1 MVYLDNSSTT
11 RQADE
16 VTDLIYEISKN
27 DFGNPSSLHSIGFSA
42 EKLVEAAR
50 KGFAVSIGVDPQG
63 ITFNS
68 GGTEGDNTVLF
79 GAARARKHDGR
90 RIVISAVEHPAVME
104 AADRL
109 KHDGFEIVKVGVGRD
124 GKIDLGELRN
134 AVNDDTILVSV
145 MTVNNETGV
154 LMPIREI
161 TEIAHSHGALMH
173 TDAVQA
179 YGKIDMS
186 AYTDAEIKSGSS
198 GAGSPVGS
206 PSVLNAPAGSS
217 HSKGSRFRMSDGVDY
232 ITVSS
237 HKIHGPK
244 GMGALYQKKG
254 LELPA
259 YIVGGGQ
266 EKGRRSGT
274 ENVTGIAGFGKACDI
289 AADLRDASYERVA
302 AARKYLLD
310 GILDRIPDVLVNS
323 PEMILDVD
331 DRAMP
336 EGAAQGRSADVD
348 TTSACGIPY
357 VLNVSFLG
365 TRGEVL
371 LHTLE
376 QDGIFV
382 STGSA
387 CSSNKKGGSYVL
399 AAMGRTTKEI
409 EAAIRFSFCRYNT
422 VEEMDYVID
431 KVAAA
436 VARFRRLGS
445 FR

>member
-16 VTDLIYEISKN
+16 VTELIYEISKN
-27 DFGNPSSLHSIGFSA
+27 DFGNPSSLHSIGFGA

-50 KGFAVSIGVDPQG
+50 KEFAGSIGADPSE

-68 GGTEGDNTVLF
+68 GGTEGDNTVLLE
-79 GAARARKHDGR
+79 AARAKKHDGN

-104 AADRL
+104 SAAKL
-109 KHDGFEIVKVGVGRD
+109 AHDGFDVVKIGTGSD
-124 GKIDLGELRN
+124 GKVDMDELRD

-145 MTVNNETGV
+145 MTVNNETGAV
-154 LMPIREI
+154 MPVQEI
-161 TEIAHSHGALMH
+161 TEIAHSHRALMH

-179 YGKIDMS
+179 YGKMDM
-186 AYTDAEIKSGSS
+186 
-198 GAGSPVGS
+198 
-206 PSVLNAPAGSS
+206 APFTSRM
-217 HSKGSRFRMSDGVDY
+217 KGEGVDF

-244 GMGALYQKKG
+244 GVGALYQKKG
-254 LELPA
+254 SELPPF
-259 YIVGGGQ
+259 IVGGGQ
-266 EKGRRSGT
+266 EKNRRSGT
-274 ENVTGIAGFGKACDI
+274 ENVPGIAGFGKACGL
-289 AADLRDASYERVA
+289 AASCREESYRKVSEARD
-302 AARKYLLD
+302 YLLA
-310 GILDRIPDVLVNS
+310 GIRDRIPDVLVNS
-323 PEMILDVD
+323 PD
-331 DRAMP
+331 D
-336 EGAAQGRSADVD
+336 GL
-348 TTSACGIPY
+348 PY

-365 TRGEVL
+365 TRGEVI

-387 CSSNKKGGSYVL
+387 CSSNKKGLSYVL
-399 AAMGRTTKEI
+399 SELGRTPKEI

-422 VEEMDYVID
+422 VEEMDYVLD
-431 KVAAA
+431 RVENA
-436 VARFRRLGS
+436 VKNFRRLGS

>member
-16 VTDLIYEISKN
+16 VTDLIYDISKN

-50 KGFAVSIGVDPQG
+50 KSFAGSIGADPQEV
-63 ITFNS
+63 TFNS

-79 GAARARKHDGR
+79 GAARAKKHDGN
-90 RIVISAVEHPAVME
+90 RIVISAVEHPAIME

-109 KHDGFEIVKVGVGRD
+109 KHEGFEVVKAGVGRD
-124 GKIDLGELRN
+124 GVVDLDEMRE

-145 MTVNNETGV
+145 MTVNNETGAI
-154 LMPIREI
+154 MPIRAI
-161 TEIAHSHGALMH
+161 TEIAHAHGALMH

-179 YGKIDMS
+179 YGKVDMS
-186 AYTDAEIKSGSS
+186 AYTAR
-198 GAGSPVGS
+198 GAG
-206 PSVLNAPAGSS
+206 A
-217 HSKGSRFRMSDGVDY
+217 DGVDLM
-232 ITVSS
+232 TVSS

-244 GMGALYQKKG
+244 GVGALYQRKG
-254 LELPA
+254 SEVPA

-266 EKGRRSGT
+266 EKNRRSGT
-274 ENVTGIAGFGKACDI
+274 ENVPGIAGFGKACDL
-289 AADLRDASYERVA
+289 ASDLRDASYEKVA

-310 GILDRIPDVLVNS
+310 GIRDTIPDVLVNG
-323 PEMILDVD
+323 PD
-331 DRAMP
+331 DP
-336 EGAAQGRSADVD
+336 DD
-348 TTSACGIPY
+348 GIPY

-365 TRGEVL
+365 TRGEVI

-387 CSSNKKGGSYVL
+387 CSSNKKGLSYVL
-399 AAMGRTTKEI
+399 AAMGRKPKEI

-422 VEEMDYVID
+422 VEEMDFVLD

>member
-11 RQADE
+11 RQADG

-27 DFGNPSSLHSIGFSA
+27 DFGNPSSLHSVGFSA
-42 EKLVEAAR
+42 EKLVEASR
-50 KGFAVSIGVDPQG
+50 KSFAQSIGADPSE

-79 GAARARKHDGR
+79 GAARAKKHDGR
-90 RIVISAVEHPAVME
+90 RIVISAVEHPAIME

-109 KHDGFEIVKVGVGRD
+109 KHDGFEIVKVGVGRGGVVD
-124 GKIDLGELRN
+124 IDELRD
-134 AVNDDTILVSV
+134 AVTDDTILVSV
-145 MTVNNETGV
+145 MTVNNETGAV
-154 LMPIREI
+154 MPIRDI

-186 AYTDAEIKSGSS
+186 QYTAGRAGTASNSSMSG
-198 GAGSPVGS
+198 
-206 PSVLNAPAGSS
+206 
-217 HSKGSRFRMSDGVDY
+217 GVDF

-244 GMGALYQKKG
+244 GVGALYQKKG
-254 LELPA
+254 GELPP

-274 ENVTGIAGFGKACDI
+274 ENVPGIAGFGKACSL
-289 AADLRDASYERVA
+289 AAELREASWEKVA
-302 AARKYLLD
+302 AARKHLLD
-310 GILDRIPDVLVNS
+310 GILDQIPDVLVNS
-323 PEMILDVD
+323 PD
-331 DRAMP
+331 DA
-336 EGAAQGRSADVD
+336 V
-348 TTSACGIPY
+348 PY

-399 AAMGRTTKEI
+399 AAMGRTPKEI

-422 VEEMDYVID
+422 IEEMDFVLD

-436 VARFRRLGS
+436 VARFRKLGS

>member
-1 MVYLDNSSTT
+1 METAPRYNPGSFDEKRIMVYLDNSSTT

-16 VTDLIYEISKN
+16 VTDFIYDISKN
-27 DFGNPSSLHSIGFSA
+27 HFGNPSSLHSIGFDA

-50 KGFAVSIGVDPQG
+50 KTFADSLRVSPQE

-79 GAARARKHDGR
+79 ETARARKHDGR
-90 RIVISAVEHPAVME
+90 RIVISAVEHPAVKE

-109 KHDGFEIVKVGVGRD
+109 EHDGFEIIRVGVDKSGMIDMYQLRD
-124 GKIDLGELRN
+124 

-154 LMPIREI
+154 IMPVNEI

-179 YGKIDMS
+179 YGKLDMPQ
-186 AYTDAEIKSGSS
+186 YTG
-198 GAGSPVGS
+198 
-206 PSVLNAPAGSS
+206 
-217 HSKGSRFRMSDGVDY
+217 RDGVDF

-244 GMGALYQKKG
+244 GVGALYQKKG
-254 LELPA
+254 CELPA
-259 YIVGGGQ
+259 FIVGGGQ

-274 ENVTGIAGFGKACDI
+274 ENVTGIAGFGKACEL
-289 AADLRDASYERVA
+289 ASSKREKSYVAVKEARD
-302 AARKYLLD
+302 YLLH
-310 GILDRIPDVLVNS
+310 GLTDRISDVLVNS
-323 PEMILDVD
+323 PEDGL
-331 DRAMP
+331 
-336 EGAAQGRSADVD
+336 
-348 TTSACGIPY
+348 PY

-365 TRGEVL
+365 TRGEVI

-399 AAMGRTTKEI
+399 GAMGRSAKEV
-409 EAAIRFSFCRYNT
+409 EAAIRFSFSRYNT
-422 VEEMDYVID
+422 KDEMDYVLD
-431 KVAAA
+431 KVEAA
-436 VARFRRLGS
+436 VSRFRRLGS

>member
-50 KGFAVSIGVDPQG
+50 KSFAGSIGVSPSEV
-63 ITFNS
+63 TFNS

-79 GAARARKHDGR
+79 GAARAHKHDGK
-90 RIVISAVEHPAVME
+90 RIVISAVEHPAIME

-109 KHDGFEIVKVGVGRD
+109 KHDGFEIVKVGVSRD
-124 GKIDLGELRN
+124 GIIDMDALRE

-145 MTVNNETGV
+145 MTVNNETGA
-154 LMPIREI
+154 LMPIHEI
-161 TEIAHSHGALMH
+161 TDIAHAHGALMH
-173 TDAVQA
+173 TDAVQS

-186 AYTDAEIKSGSS
+186 PYTAAGSSKSGSPYTAAGSSKSGSPYTAAGSSKSGSS
-198 GAGSPVGS
+198 DGSAQR
-206 PSVLNAPAGSS
+206 NK
-217 HSKGSRFRMSDGVDY
+217 SKSALSGGVDF

-244 GMGALYQKKG
+244 GVGALYQKKG
-254 LELPA
+254 LELPP

-266 EKGRRSGT
+266 EKNRRSGT
-274 ENVTGIAGFGKACDI
+274 ENVPGIAGFGKACDL
-289 AADLRDASYERVA
+289 AASLREASYEKVA

-310 GILDRIPDVLVNS
+310 GLQDQIPDILINS
-323 PEMILDVD
+323 PEIAVD
-331 DRAMP
+331 GTGRVADGKP
-336 EGAAQGRSADVD
+336 GA
-348 TTSACGIPY
+348 IPY

-399 AAMGRTTKEI
+399 AAMGRTPKEI
-409 EAAIRFSFCRYNT
+409 EAAVRFSFCRYNT

-431 KVAAA
+431 KTATA

>member
-50 KGFAVSIGVDPQG
+50 KSFAVSIGADPQE
-63 ITFNS
+63 ISFNS

-124 GKIDLGELRN
+124 GKVDMDELKN

-145 MTVNNETGV
+145 MPVNNETGA

-173 TDAVQA
+173 TDAVQG

-186 AYTDAEIKSGSS
+186 AYTVASKSGSQ
-198 GAGSPVGS
+198 VGS
-206 PSVLNAPAGSS
+206 SQRKSS
-217 HSKGSRFRMSDGVDY
+217 KFQMSEGVDY

-266 EKGRRSGT
+266 EKNRRSGT
-274 ENVTGIAGFGKACDI
+274 ENVTGIAGFGKACDL
-289 AADLRDASYERVA
+289 AAELREASYEKVA
-302 AARKYLLD
+302 ASRQHLLD
-310 GILDRIPDVLVNS
+310 GILDQIPDVLVNS
-323 PEMILDVD
+323 PD
-331 DRAMP
+331 DA
-336 EGAAQGRSADVD
+336 V
-348 TTSACGIPY
+348 PY

-399 AAMGRTTKEI
+399 AAMGRTPKEI

-436 VARFRRLGS
+436 VAKFRKLGS

>member
-50 KGFAVSIGVDPQG
+50 KSFAGSIGVSPSE

-79 GAARARKHDGR
+79 GAARAHKHDGK
-90 RIVISAVEHPAVME
+90 RIVISAVEHPAIME

-109 KHDGFEIVKVGVGRD
+109 KHDGFEIVKVGVSRD
-124 GKIDLGELRN
+124 GIIDMDALRE

-145 MTVNNETGV
+145 MTVNNETGA
-154 LMPIREI
+154 LMPISEI
-161 TEIAHSHGALMH
+161 TDIAHAHGALMH

-186 AYTDAEIKSGSS
+186 PYTAAGSSKSGSQDSSAQHNKSKSTLS
-198 GAGSPVGS
+198 G
-206 PSVLNAPAGSS
+206 
-217 HSKGSRFRMSDGVDY
+217 GVDF

-244 GMGALYQKKG
+244 GVGALYQKKG
-254 LELPA
+254 LELPP

-266 EKGRRSGT
+266 EKNRRSGT
-274 ENVTGIAGFGKACDI
+274 ENVPGIAGFGKACDL
-289 AADLRDASYERVA
+289 AASLREASYEKVA

-310 GILDRIPDVLVNS
+310 GLQDQIPDILINS
-323 PEMILDVD
+323 PED
-331 DRAMP
+331 A
-336 EGAAQGRSADVD
+336 
-348 TTSACGIPY
+348 IPY

-399 AAMGRTTKEI
+399 AAMGRTPKEI

-422 VEEMDYVID
+422 AEEMDYVID

>member
-16 VTDLIYEISKN
+16 VTDLIYEISRN

-50 KGFAVSIGVDPQG
+50 KSFAGSIGADPQEV
-63 ITFNS
+63 TFNS

-90 RIVISAVEHPAVME
+90 RIVISAVEHPAVLE

-109 KHDGFEIVKVGVGRD
+109 KHDGFDIVKVGVGSD
-124 GKIDLGELRN
+124 GIVDMAELRE
-134 AVNDDTILVSV
+134 AVTDDTILVSV
-145 MTVNNETGV
+145 MTVNNETGA
-154 LMPIREI
+154 LMPIRQI

-186 AYTDAEIKSGSS
+186 AYT
-198 GAGSPVGS
+198 AGSAGAS
-206 PSVLNAPAGSS
+206 PERTK
-217 HSKGSRFRMSDGVDY
+217 SKWKTSGGVDY

-244 GMGALYQKKG
+244 GVGALYQKKG
-254 LELPA
+254 MELPA
-259 YIVGGGQ
+259 YMLGGGQ

-274 ENVTGIAGFGKACDI
+274 ENVPGIAGFGKACGL
-289 AADLRDASYERVA
+289 AEDLIEVSYEKTA

-310 GILDRIPDVLVNS
+310 GILDRVPDVLVNS
-323 PEMILDVD
+323 PDMILNSPDILAD
-331 DRAMP
+331 GS
-336 EGAAQGRSADVD
+336 EAA
-348 TTSACGIPY
+348 GIPY

-376 QDGIFV
+376 QEGIFV

-387 CSSNKKGGSYVL
+387 CSSNKKGGSHVL
-399 AAMGRTTKEI
+399 AAMGRTPKEI

-422 VEEMDYVID
+422 AEEMDYVID

-436 VARFRRLGS
+436 VERFRKLGS

>member
-27 DFGNPSSLHSIGFSA
+27 DFGNPSSLHNIGFSA

-50 KGFAVSIGVDPQG
+50 KTFADSIGADPG
-63 ITFNS
+63 EITFNS

-79 GAARARKHDGR
+79 QAAKAKRHQGKRV
-90 RIVISAVEHPAVME
+90 VISEVEHPAVME
-104 AADRL
+104 SAAAL
-109 KHDGFEIVKVGVGRD
+109 AHDGFDVVKVGVD
-124 GKIDLGELRN
+124 GNGAVDLDELRG
-134 AVNDDTILVSV
+134 AVTDDTILVSV
-145 MTVNNETGV
+145 MTVNNETGA

-186 AYTDAEIKSGSS
+186 EYTSGTR
-198 GAGSPVGS
+198 GQ
-206 PSVLNAPAGSS
+206 
-217 HSKGSRFRMSDGVDY
+217 GVDY

-244 GMGALYQKKG
+244 GVGALYQKKG
-254 LELPA
+254 SELPPF
-259 YIVGGGQ
+259 IVGGGQ
-266 EKGRRSGT
+266 EKNRRSGT
-274 ENVTGIAGFGKACDI
+274 ENVTGIAGFGKACEL
-289 AADLRDASYERVA
+289 AAAKREASYNNVA
-302 AARKYLLD
+302 EARSYLLA
-310 GILDRIPDVLVNS
+310 GIKDRIPDVLINS
-323 PEMILDVD
+323 PED
-331 DRAMP
+331 P
-336 EGAAQGRSADVD
+336 EL
-348 TTSACGIPY
+348 GIPY

-365 TRGEVL
+365 TRGEVV

-376 QDGIFV
+376 QDGVYV

-387 CSSNKKGGSYVL
+387 CSSNKKGLSYVL
-399 AAMGRTTKEI
+399 ASLGRKPKEI
-409 EAAIRFSFCRYNT
+409 EAAIRFSFSRYNT
-422 VEEMDYVID
+422 VEEMDYVLD
-431 KVAAA
+431 KLEKA
-436 VARFRRLGS
+436 VGSFRRLGS

>member
-16 VTDLIYEISKN
+16 VTELIYEISKN
-27 DFGNPSSLHSIGFSA
+27 DFGNPSSLHSIGFGA

-50 KGFAVSIGVDPQG
+50 KEFAGSIGADPSE

-68 GGTEGDNTVLF
+68 GGTEGDNTVLLE
-79 GAARARKHDGR
+79 AARAKKHDGN

-104 AADRL
+104 SAARL
-109 KHDGFEIVKVGVGRD
+109 AHDGFDVVKIGTGSD
-124 GKIDLGELRN
+124 GKVDMDELRD
-134 AVNDDTILVSV
+134 AVNGDTILVSV
-145 MTVNNETGV
+145 MTVNNETGAV
-154 LMPIREI
+154 MPVQEI

-179 YGKIDMS
+179 YGKMDMMPLTS
-186 AYTDAEIKSGSS
+186 RM
-198 GAGSPVGS
+198 
-206 PSVLNAPAGSS
+206 
-217 HSKGSRFRMSDGVDY
+217 KGEGVDF

-244 GMGALYQKKG
+244 GVGALYQKKG
-254 LELPA
+254 SELPPF
-259 YIVGGGQ
+259 IVGGGQ
-266 EKGRRSGT
+266 EKNRRSGT
-274 ENVTGIAGFGKACDI
+274 ENVPGIAGFGKACGL
-289 AADLRDASYERVA
+289 AASCREESYRRVSE
-302 AARKYLLD
+302 ARNYLLA
-310 GILDRIPDVLVNS
+310 GIRDSIPDVLINS
-323 PEMILDVD
+323 PD
-331 DRAMP
+331 D
-336 EGAAQGRSADVD
+336 GL
-348 TTSACGIPY
+348 PY

-365 TRGEVL
+365 TRGEVI

-387 CSSNKKGGSYVL
+387 CSSNKKGLSYVL
-399 AAMGRTTKEI
+399 SELGRTPKEI

-422 VEEMDYVID
+422 VEEMDYVLD
-431 KVAAA
+431 RVENA
-436 VARFRRLGS
+436 VKNFRRLGS

>member
-50 KGFAVSIGVDPQG
+50 KSFAVSIGADPSE

-79 GAARARKHDGR
+79 GTARAKKHDGR

-109 KHDGFEIVKVGVGRD
+109 KHDGYEIVKVGACRD
-124 GKIDLGELRN
+124 GSIDMDELRN

-161 TEIAHSHGALMH
+161 TDIAHSHGALMH

-179 YGKIDMS
+179 YGKIDM
-186 AYTDAEIKSGSS
+186 AGYTGASKSCSQSGSS
-198 GAGSPVGS
+198 QRK
-206 PSVLNAPAGSS
+206 SS
-217 HSKGSRFRMSDGVDY
+217 KFQMSDGVDY

-244 GMGALYQKKG
+244 GVGALYQKKG

-274 ENVTGIAGFGKACDI
+274 ENVTGIAGFGKACDL
-289 AADLRDASYERVA
+289 AAELRDASYERVA

-331 DRAMP
+331 DRVMP
-336 EGAAQGRSADVD
+336 EGAAQGRSDGVSM
-348 TTSACGIPY
+348 TCACGIPY

-376 QDGIFV
+376 QDGIYV

-399 AAMGRTTKEI
+399 AAMGRTPKEI

-422 VEEMDYVID
+422 VEEMDYVVD

-436 VARFRRLGS
+436 VANFRRLGS

>member
-50 KGFAVSIGVDPQG
+50 KSFAGSIGVSPSE

-79 GAARARKHDGR
+79 GAARAHKHDGKR
-90 RIVISAVEHPAVME
+90 VVISAVEHPAIME

-109 KHDGFEIVKVGVGRD
+109 KHDGFEIVKVGVSRD
-124 GKIDLGELRN
+124 GIIDMDALRE

-145 MTVNNETGV
+145 MTVNNETGA

-161 TEIAHSHGALMH
+161 TDIAHAHGALMH

-186 AYTDAEIKSGSS
+186 PYTAAGSSKSGSS
-198 GAGSPVGS
+198 DGSAQR
-206 PSVLNAPAGSS
+206 NK
-217 HSKGSRFRMSDGVDY
+217 SKSALSGGVDF

-244 GMGALYQKKG
+244 GVGALYQKKG
-254 LELPA
+254 SELPP

-266 EKGRRSGT
+266 EKNRRSGT
-274 ENVTGIAGFGKACDI
+274 ENVPGIAGFGKACDL
-289 AADLRDASYERVA
+289 AASLRETSYEKVA

-310 GILDRIPDVLVNS
+310 GLQDQIPDILINS
-323 PEMILDVD
+323 PEVAVD
-331 DRAMP
+331 GTDRV
-336 EGAAQGRSADVD
+336 ADGKPV
-348 TTSACGIPY
+348 AIPY

-399 AAMGRTTKEI
+399 AAMGRTPKEI

-422 VEEMDYVID
+422 AEEMDYVID

>member
-1 MVYLDNSSTT
+1 MKELFTDMETVYLDNSSTT

-16 VTDLIYEISKN
+16 VTELIYEISRN
-27 DFGNPSSLHSIGFSA
+27 EFGNPSSLHSIGFSA

-50 KGFAVSIGVDPQG
+50 KEFAVSIGADPSEV
-63 ITFNS
+63 TFNS
-68 GGTEGDNTVLF
+68 GGTEGDNTVLLE
-79 GAARARKHDGR
+79 AARAKKHDGN

-104 AADRL
+104 SAAKL
-109 KHDGFEIVKVGVGRD
+109 AHDGFDIVKVGTGSD
-124 GKIDLGELRN
+124 GKVDMDELRD

-145 MTVNNETGV
+145 MTVNNETGAV
-154 LMPIREI
+154 MPVQEI

-186 AYTDAEIKSGSS
+186 VYTSRM
-198 GAGSPVGS
+198 
-206 PSVLNAPAGSS
+206 
-217 HSKGSRFRMSDGVDY
+217 KGEGVDF

-244 GMGALYQKKG
+244 GVGALYQKKG
-254 LELPA
+254 SELPPF
-259 YIVGGGQ
+259 IVGGGQ
-266 EKGRRSGT
+266 EKNRRSGT
-274 ENVTGIAGFGKACDI
+274 ENVPGIAGFGKACSL
-289 AADLRDASYERVA
+289 AASCRDESYNRVSE
-302 AARKYLLD
+302 ARDYLLA
-310 GILDRIPDVLVNS
+310 GIRDRIPDVLVNS
-323 PEMILDVD
+323 PEDGL
-331 DRAMP
+331 
-336 EGAAQGRSADVD
+336 
-348 TTSACGIPY
+348 PY

-365 TRGEVL
+365 TRGEVI

-387 CSSNKKGGSYVL
+387 CSSNKKGLSYVL
-399 AAMGRTTKEI
+399 SELGRAPKEI

-422 VEEMDYVID
+422 VDEMDYVLD
-431 KVAAA
+431 KVENA
-436 VARFRRLGS
+436 VKNFRRLGS

>member
-16 VTDLIYEISKN
+16 VTELIYEISKN

-50 KGFAVSIGVDPQG
+50 KGFADSIGADPRE

-79 GAARARKHDGR
+79 GAARAKKHDGR
-90 RIVISAVEHPAVME
+90 SIVISAVEHPAIME

-109 KHDGFEIVKVGVGRD
+109 KHDGFEIVKVGVSREGV
-124 GKIDLGELRN
+124 IDMDELRD

-145 MTVNNETGV
+145 MTVNNESGA

-161 TEIAHSHGALMH
+161 TEIAHAHGALMH

-179 YGKIDMS
+179 YGKVDMS
-186 AYTDAEIKSGSS
+186 AYASGTS
-198 GAGSPVGS
+198 
-206 PSVLNAPAGSS
+206 
-217 HSKGSRFRMSDGVDY
+217 GVDL

-244 GMGALYQKKG
+244 GVGALYQKKG
-254 LELPA
+254 SELPP

-274 ENVTGIAGFGKACDI
+274 ENVPGIAGFGKACGL
-289 AADLRDASYERVA
+289 AAELREASWEKVA
-302 AARKYLLD
+302 AARKHLLD
-310 GILDRIPDVLVNS
+310 GILDQIPDVLVNS
-323 PEMILDVD
+323 PD
-331 DRAMP
+331 DA
-336 EGAAQGRSADVD
+336 V
-348 TTSACGIPY
+348 PY

-399 AAMGRTTKEI
+399 AAMGRTSKEI

>member
-50 KGFAVSIGVDPQG
+50 KSFAVSIGADPQE

-124 GKIDLGELRN
+124 GKVDMDELKN

-145 MTVNNETGV
+145 MTVNNETGA

-173 TDAVQA
+173 TDAVQG

-186 AYTDAEIKSGSS
+186 AYTGASKSGSQI
-198 GAGSPVGS
+198 
-206 PSVLNAPAGSS
+206 GSS
-217 HSKGSRFRMSDGVDY
+217 QRKSSKFQMSEGVDY

-266 EKGRRSGT
+266 EKNRRSGT
-274 ENVTGIAGFGKACDI
+274 ENVTGIAGFGKACDL
-289 AADLRDASYERVA
+289 AAELREASYENVA
-302 AARKYLLD
+302 ASRQHLLD
-310 GILDRIPDVLVNS
+310 GIIDQIPDVLVNS
-323 PEMILDVD
+323 PD
-331 DRAMP
+331 DA
-336 EGAAQGRSADVD
+336 V
-348 TTSACGIPY
+348 PY

-399 AAMGRTTKEI
+399 AAMGRTPKEI

-436 VARFRRLGS
+436 VAKFRKLGS

>member
-1 MVYLDNSSTT
+1 MIVYLDNSSTT

-50 KGFAVSIGVDPQG
+50 KSFAASIGADPSE

-79 GAARARKHDGR
+79 GAARARRHDGR
-90 RIVISAVEHPAVME
+90 RIVISAVEHPAIME

-109 KHDGFEIVKVGVGRD
+109 KHDGFEIVKVGVSRD
-124 GKIDLGELRN
+124 GIIDMDELRD

-154 LMPIREI
+154 LMPVRNI

-186 AYTDAEIKSGSS
+186 CFTGSVSDRSSKSK
-198 GAGSPVGS
+198 
-206 PSVLNAPAGSS
+206 LT
-217 HSKGSRFRMSDGVDY
+217 DGVDF

-244 GMGALYQKKG
+244 GVGALYQKKG
-254 LELPA
+254 FEVPA

-266 EKGRRSGT
+266 EKNRRSGT
-274 ENVTGIAGFGKACDI
+274 ENVPGIAGFGKACDL
-289 AADLRDASYERVA
+289 AADLRTASYDKA
-302 AARKYLLD
+302 AEARKYLLD

-323 PEMILDVD
+323 PEVALNSSDAIVGSAAGDTD
-331 DRAMP
+331 GITAM
-336 EGAAQGRSADVD
+336 
-348 TTSACGIPY
+348 GIPY

-382 STGSA
+382 SIGSA

-399 AAMGRTTKEI
+399 AAMGRTPKEI
-409 EAAIRFSFCRYNT
+409 EATIRFSLCRYNT
-422 VEEMDYVID
+422 VEEMDYVLD
-431 KVAAA
+431 KVEAA
-436 VARFRRLGS
+436 VSRFRRLGS

>member
-42 EKLVEAAR
+42 EKLVDAAR
-50 KGFAVSIGVDPQG
+50 KSFARSIGADPSE

-79 GAARARKHDGR
+79 GAARAKKHDGR

-124 GKIDLGELRN
+124 GVIDMDQLRE

-145 MTVNNETGV
+145 MTVNNESGAV
-154 LMPIREI
+154 MPIRDI
-161 TEIAHSHGALMH
+161 TEIAHSYGALMH

-179 YGKIDMS
+179 YGKIDMPR
-186 AYTDAEIKSGSS
+186 Y
-198 GAGSPVGS
+198 AG
-206 PSVLNAPAGSS
+206 
-217 HSKGSRFRMSDGVDY
+217 GVDFM
-232 ITVSS
+232 TVSS

-244 GMGALYQKKG
+244 GVGALYQKKG
-254 LELPA
+254 CELPA

-266 EKGRRSGT
+266 EKNRRSGT
-274 ENVTGIAGFGKACDI
+274 ENVPGIAGFGKACDL
-289 AADLRDASYERVA
+289 AAELRDASYEKVA
-302 AARKYLLD
+302 AVRQHLLD
-310 GILDRIPDVLVNS
+310 GILDTIPDVLVNS
-323 PEMILDVD
+323 PE
-331 DRAMP
+331 
-336 EGAAQGRSADVD
+336 E
-348 TTSACGIPY
+348 GIPY

-399 AAMGRTTKEI
+399 AAMGRTPKEI

-422 VEEMDYVID
+422 VEEMDFVLD

-436 VARFRRLGS
+436 VERFRRLGS

>member
-16 VTDLIYEISKN
+16 VTDLIYEISRN
-27 DFGNPSSLHSIGFSA
+27 DFGNPSSLHSVGFSA

-50 KGFAVSIGVDPQG
+50 KSFAGSIGADPQE

-79 GAARARKHDGR
+79 GAARAKKHDGR
-90 RIVISAVEHPAVME
+90 RIVISAVEHPAILE

-109 KHDGFEIVKVGVGRD
+109 KHDGFDIVKVGVGND
-124 GKIDLGELRN
+124 GVIDMNELQD

-145 MTVNNETGV
+145 MTVNNETGA

-161 TEIAHSHGALMH
+161 TEIAHAHGALMH

-179 YGKIDMS
+179 YGKIDMKP
-186 AYTDAEIKSGSS
+186 YT
-198 GAGSPVGS
+198 AGS
-206 PSVLNAPAGSS
+206 AGSS
-217 HSKGSRFRMSDGVDY
+217 KSRLQGGVDF

-244 GMGALYQKKG
+244 GVGALYQKKG
-254 LELPA
+254 LELPP

-266 EKGRRSGT
+266 EKNRRSGT
-274 ENVTGIAGFGKACDI
+274 ENVPGIAGFGKACDL
-289 AADLRDASYERVA
+289 AESLREASYEKVA

-310 GILDRIPDVLVNS
+310 GLQDQIPDILVNS
-323 PEMILDVD
+323 SEDAV
-331 DRAMP
+331 
-336 EGAAQGRSADVD
+336 
-348 TTSACGIPY
+348 PY

-387 CSSNKKGGSYVL
+387 CSSNKKGGSHVL
-399 AAMGRTTKEI
+399 AAMGRKPKEI

-422 VEEMDYVID
+422 VEEMDYVIE
-431 KVAAA
+431 KVTAA
-436 VARFRRLGS
+436 VAGFRRLGS

>member
-16 VTDLIYEISKN
+16 VTDLIYDISKN

-42 EKLVEAAR
+42 EKLVDAAR
-50 KGFAVSIGVDPQG
+50 KSFARSIGADPQEV
-63 ITFNS
+63 TFNS

-79 GAARARKHDGR
+79 GAARAKKHDGR
-90 RIVISAVEHPAVME
+90 RIVISAVEHPAIME

-109 KHDGFEIVKVGVGRD
+109 KHDGFDVVKVGVSRD
-124 GKIDLGELRN
+124 GVIDMDELKD

-145 MTVNNETGV
+145 MTVNNESGAI
-154 LMPIREI
+154 MPVKEI
-161 TEIAHSHGALMH
+161 TEIAHSHDALMH

-186 AYTDAEIKSGSS
+186 GY
-198 GAGSPVGS
+198 
-206 PSVLNAPAGSS
+206 NAD
-217 HSKGSRFRMSDGVDY
+217 FM
-232 ITVSS
+232 TVSS

-244 GMGALYQKKG
+244 GVGALYQKKG
-254 LELPA
+254 CELPA

-266 EKGRRSGT
+266 EKNRRSGT
-274 ENVTGIAGFGKACDI
+274 ENVTGIAGFGKACDL
-289 AADLRDASYERVA
+289 AAELREASYEKVA
-302 AARKYLLD
+302 AVRKYLLE
-310 GILDRIPDVLVNS
+310 GILDQIPDVLVNS
-323 PEMILDVD
+323 PEVADYGQTGD
-331 DRAMP
+331 P
-336 EGAAQGRSADVD
+336 GSQAA
-348 TTSACGIPY
+348 GIPY
-357 VLNVSFLG
+357 VLNASFLG
-365 TRGEVL
+365 TRGEVI

-399 AAMGRTTKEI
+399 AAMGRTPKEI

-422 VEEMDYVID
+422 VEEMDHVLD

-436 VARFRRLGS
+436 VSRFRKLGS

>member
-50 KGFAVSIGVDPQG
+50 KSFAGSIGADPQEV
-63 ITFNS
+63 TFNS

-79 GAARARKHDGR
+79 GAARAKKHDGN
-90 RIVISAVEHPAVME
+90 RIVISAVEHPAIME

-109 KHDGFEIVKVGVGRD
+109 KHEGFEVVKAGVGRD
-124 GKIDLGELRN
+124 GVVDLDEMRE
-134 AVNDDTILVSV
+134 AVSDDTILVSV
-145 MTVNNETGV
+145 MTVNNETGAI
-154 LMPIREI
+154 MPIRSI
-161 TEIAHSHGALMH
+161 TEIAHVHGALMH

-179 YGKIDMS
+179 YGKVDMS
-186 AYTDAEIKSGSS
+186 AYTAR
-198 GAGSPVGS
+198 GAG
-206 PSVLNAPAGSS
+206 A
-217 HSKGSRFRMSDGVDY
+217 DGVDLM
-232 ITVSS
+232 TVSS

-244 GMGALYQKKG
+244 GVGALYQRKG
-254 LELPA
+254 AGVPA

-266 EKGRRSGT
+266 EKNRRSGT
-274 ENVTGIAGFGKACDI
+274 ENVPGIAGFGKACDL
-289 AADLRDASYERVA
+289 ASDLRDASYEKVA

-310 GILDRIPDVLVNS
+310 GIRDTIPDVLVNG
-323 PEMILDVD
+323 PD
-331 DRAMP
+331 DP
-336 EGAAQGRSADVD
+336 DD
-348 TTSACGIPY
+348 GIPY

-365 TRGEVL
+365 TRGEVI

-387 CSSNKKGGSYVL
+387 CSSNKKGLSYVL
-399 AAMGRTTKEI
+399 AAMGRNPKEI

-422 VEEMDYVID
+422 VEEMDFVLD